1 MATATAALRI
11 PEDLANRYDRLAKST
26 GRTKNFY
33 MTEALAAEIGRLE
46 YEYGLMNY
54 PGSVWLRGTP
64 VRGPD
69 SSGPAQGDRDGGHRA
84 ARGAVGERDGAPVG
98 ARGLGGGVEA
108 EPVVAASVARG
119 AGGVVCEEALAAA
132 FEGGGREARSVVG
145 LATPIWTIP
154 GGTAPPP

>member
-54 PGSVWLRGTP
+54 PGSVWLRATRCEGLSRQAPHRGTAM
-64 VRGPD
+64 V
-69 SSGPAQGDRDGGHRA
+69 AT
-84 ARGAVGERDGAPVG
+84 APPE
-98 ARGLGGGVEA
+98 GLLASET
-108 EPVVAASVARG
+108 EPPW
-119 AGGVVCEEALAAA
+119 ALAAS
-132 FEGGGREARSVVG
+132 EAAWRPS
-145 LATPIWTIP
+145 P
-154 GGTAPPP
+154 